1 MGKRSKVVSATALML
16 VGGLLVI
23 ARFVGGSDLQ
33 AAGLDQTGL
42 DFSRYL
48 IWGGAGALLISA
60 VLFISAS
67 AE

>member
-1 MGKRSKVVSATALML
+1 MGKRTRVVGATALML
-16 VGGLLVI
+16 VGGLMVI
-23 ARFVGGSDLQ
+23 TSFVGGADLK

-42 DFSRYL
+42 DIAKYL